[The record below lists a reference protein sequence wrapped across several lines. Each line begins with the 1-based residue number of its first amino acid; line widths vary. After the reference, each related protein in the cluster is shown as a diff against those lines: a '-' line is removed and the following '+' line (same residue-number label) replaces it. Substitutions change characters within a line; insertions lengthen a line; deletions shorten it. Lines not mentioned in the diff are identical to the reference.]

1 VRNDPVTATA
11 DRLLLRLELRV
22 LRRLDGRLQGGYRTV
37 HRGSGTD
44 LAGLRPYADG
54 DDARYID
61 WNVTARLDELQVRQ
75 FNEDRELT
83 AWLVL
88 DRSASMSVGGPGRGK
103 GDVLAELALSLA
115 RLLGRNGNRVGAVLY
130 DTGAVRVIPPGT
142 GRRQALRIGSEL
154 DRPVGAVGA
163 VGGFPGATTNLGA
176 MLEAVAA
183 TARRRSLVI
192 VVSDFIGVGDWERPL
207 LRLAHRNEVVALRVI
222 DEADDALPSVGL
234 IVVEDVET
242 GEQLLVDSSDPL
254 FRSRLRTG
262 VDERNQSLEDGMR
275 HARVPLHRVST
286 EADLVDTLLGVV
298 HAGGR
303 RSA

>member
-1 VRNDPVTATA
+1 MTPVSTTA
-11 DRLLLRLELRV
+11 DRLLLRLEWRV

-44 LAGLRPYADG
+44 LAGLRPYTDG

-103 GDVLAELALSLA
+103 GDVLTELALSLT

-130 DTGAVRVIPPGT
+130 DTGTTRVVPPGT
-142 GRRQALRIGSEL
+142 GRRQALRIGGEL
-154 DRPVGAVGA
+154 ERPPSA
-163 VGGFPGATTNLGA
+163 VGGATTDLGA
-176 MLEAVAA
+176 MLESVAA

-222 DEADDALPSVGL
+222 DAADDALPSVGL
-234 IVVEDVET
+234 IMVEDVET

-254 FRSRLRTG
+254 FRSLLRSG
-262 VDERNQSLEDGMR
+262 VEERDELLEAGMR
-275 HARVPLHRVST
+275 RARVRLHRVST
-286 EADLVDTLLGVV
+286 NDDLVDTLLGIVR
-298 HAGGR
+298 AGRR